1 MEAFKYNELTF
12 ASDQMDDDSQRINV
26 LWLNP
31 VAMETFKTCDMSVFY
46 FKGEVVGCPQ
56 KKPVLVPASALSRKL
71 GCERNRL
78 LSY

>member
-1 MEAFKYNELTF
+1 MTGFKYVEFTF
-12 ASDQMDDDSQRINV
+12 TSDQMDDEIQRINV

-31 VAMETFKTCDMSVFY
+31 IVMKTFEICDMPVLW
-46 FKGEVVGCPQ
+46 FKVEVVRFPQ
-56 KKPVLVPASALSRKL
+56 NKPVLVPPSALSREL